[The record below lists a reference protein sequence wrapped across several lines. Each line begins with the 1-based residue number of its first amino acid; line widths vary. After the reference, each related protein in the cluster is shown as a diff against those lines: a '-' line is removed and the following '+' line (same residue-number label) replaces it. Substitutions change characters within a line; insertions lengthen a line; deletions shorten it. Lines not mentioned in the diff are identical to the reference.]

1 MRENGRDLP
10 KEFTR
15 EASMGNEASKLIP
28 DWWTEEPGYSPMGHK
43 ELDMAE
49 VT

>member
-28 DWWTEEPGYSPMGHK
+28 DWWT
-43 ELDMAE
+43 DMMDGGRDMQE
-49 VT
+49 GK